1 MTLYP
6 PIDRMSVEDLEKN
19 RYGLEIARLEIA
31 QASTKKALGF
41 AKPGIVSDAVISDV
55 KVSLLAF

>member
-1 MTLYP
+1 
-6 PIDRMSVEDLEKN
+6 MSVEDLEKN

-31 QASTKKALGF
+31 QGSTKKALGF

-55 KVSLLAF
+55 KVSLLAL